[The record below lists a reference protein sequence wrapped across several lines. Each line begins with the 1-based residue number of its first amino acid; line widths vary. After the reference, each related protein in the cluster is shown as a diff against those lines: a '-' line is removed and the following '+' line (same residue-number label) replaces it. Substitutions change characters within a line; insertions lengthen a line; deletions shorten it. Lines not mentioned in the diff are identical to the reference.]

1 MRDFTTSTFS
11 CGSNATCGA
20 ATITSV
26 DVGTTNFLLY
36 ARHGIFEAY
45 VGEPLMLVQTM
56 TYGIY
61 PVVTAEVGV
70 LASKDSGAVFDDL
83 NLWEMS
89 L

>member
-1 MRDFTTSTFS
+1 
-11 CGSNATCGA
+11 
-20 ATITSV
+20 
-26 DVGTTNFLLY
+26 
-36 ARHGIFEAY
+36 
-45 VGEPLMLVQTM
+45 MLVQTM